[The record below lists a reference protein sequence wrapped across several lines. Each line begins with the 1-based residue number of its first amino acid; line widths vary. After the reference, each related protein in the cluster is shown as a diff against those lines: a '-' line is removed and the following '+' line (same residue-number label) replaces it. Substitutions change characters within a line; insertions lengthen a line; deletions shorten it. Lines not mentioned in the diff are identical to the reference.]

1 MKLGW
6 MQNIRESAKFRV
18 IVRCL
23 DCNLAS
29 IVKAQEV
36 EILSCPFCGSTNL
49 KVLSYSTIRKENEER
64 TNQTRRTRW
73 TYRCPSCGS
82 RIFSISPVPECPVCH
97 SRELIIE

>member
-29 IVKAQEV
+29 IVKVQKG

-49 KVLSYSTIRKENEER
+49 EVLSYFVIRKENEER
-64 TNQTRRTRW
+64 TNQTRW
-73 TYRCPSCGS
+73 TYECPSCGA
-82 RIFSISPVPECPVCH
+82 RIFSISPVSECPVCH
-97 SRELIIE
+97 SRELTVV